1 MAATKGN
8 SFWKLRSKHGRDKIF
23 LSPEVFLDAAYE
35 YFEHCD
41 ANPWYKKEAVKS
53 GEFTGQIIDI
63 PTHRPYTIQG
73 LCIFL
78 GITEQTWL
86 NYQNNENYKD
96 FFDVFTHV
104 RQIIENNQFEGAT
117 VGAYNAAIIAR
128 KLGLSDKQDHV
139 SSDGS
144 MTPIVT
150 TLTPA
155 QLKEMLSK

>member
-1 MAATKGN
+1 MGAPEKN
-8 SFWKLRSKHGRDKIF
+8 SFWKLRAKHGRDKIF
-23 LSPEVFLDAAYE
+23 TSPEIFLESAYE

-41 ANPWYKKEAVKS
+41 LNPWMKNEAVKS
-53 GEFTGQIIDI
+53 GEYTGQIIQV
-63 PTHRPYTIQG
+63 PTQKPYTIQG

-86 NYQNNENYKD
+86 NYSNDEKYKD

-128 KLGLSDKQDHV
+128 KLGLADANKTELS
-139 SSDGS
+139 GNLF
-144 MTPIVT
+144 IVK
-150 TLTPA
+150 PP
-155 QLKEMLSK
+155 ENVD